1 MSTVNQIVIKK
12 ELGEIL
18 EIKKEPEDDHEP
30 TRLPDVKHNITM
42 SSTNSFHQEL
52 SKMSDVPLNLTFTQK
67 K

>member
-18 EIKKEPEDDHEP
+18 EIKKEPEDDNEP
-30 TRLPDVKHNITM
+30 TRLPDLQNNITM

-52 SKMSDVPLNLTFTQK
+52 SKMSDVPLNLTVTQK